1 MNNLT
6 NMTNLRLT
14 KAVFIVLVMAMLSMQ
29 WSKSHIHLAE
39 YHDHGGTQ
47 HLHTIGA
54 HTHQSLTQ
62 NDNVSDPLQQTNV
75 HDTNVVELDNH
86 CNLHKWNSVDD
97 QSIALTSVTN
107 QLNSITS
114 LVNTETATFCNS
126 KRRYIDY
133 STLHLRAPPKLS

>member
-1 MNNLT
+1 
-6 NMTNLRLT
+6 MTNSRLT

-29 WSKSHIHLAE
+29 WSKNHIHLTE
-39 YHDHGGTQ
+39 YHDHGGSQ
-47 HLHTIGA
+47 HHHTIGA

-62 NDNVSDPLQQTNV
+62 ND
-75 HDTNVVELDNH
+75 NVVELDNH

-97 QSIALTSVTN
+97 QSIALTSAINPLSLIASSASVE
-107 QLNSITS
+107 TS
-114 LVNTETATFCNS
+114 TFCNS